1 MQSSGL
7 DISIL
12 FEFAGIQVT
21 NTVAT
26 TWGIM
31 LFLGVCVWLAN
42 RLWKTPES
50 SIEQPITERISANQA
65 GTYRLPQTGLQTF
78 IEGIVTTI
86 QSAVASVAPQHVK
99 ELTPFIGSLWLFIL
113 CANLIGLIPGL
124 HSPTRDFSATAALAV
139 LVFLSVH
146 WFGVR
151 ILGWKAYLKHYLSP
165 SPILLPFNLISE
177 ISRTIALSVRLF
189 GNMMS
194 LEMTAL
200 LILMVAGFLAPVP
213 ILMLHIIEALVQAY
227 IFGILALVYIAG
239 GIQSHQRQQVEQ
251 ADSKT
256 EPQTE
261 HQAEPSRIEQ
271 ADASAIKIRQTETIQ
286 SKNNPKHHSSE

>member
-1 MQSSGL
+1 MQSSAL
-7 DISIL
+7 DISIF
-12 FEFAGIQVT
+12 FEFAGIHIT

-31 LFLGVCVWLAN
+31 LFLGLCAWVAN
-42 RLWKTPES
+42 WALQTPS
-50 SIEQPITERISANQA
+50 DSRAKQISQTAANP
-65 GTYRLPQTGLQTF
+65 TPTTRPPQTTLQTV
-78 IEGIVTTI
+78 IEAIVTTI
-86 QSAVASVAPQHVK
+86 QSAISSVAPQHVK
-99 ELTPFIGSLWLFIL
+99 ELTPFIGTLWLFIL
-113 CANLIGLIPGL
+113 CANLVGLIPGL
-124 HSPTRDFSATAALAV
+124 HSPTRDFSATAALAI

-165 SPILLPFNLISE
+165 SPLLLPFNLISE
-177 ISRTIALSVRLF
+177 VSRTIALSVRLF

-239 GIQSHQRQQVEQ
+239 GIQSHQLKQDKDMKPEQPESVQQTQPNNASQQ
-251 ADSKT
+251 AKST
-256 EPQTE
+256 
-261 HQAEPSRIEQ
+261 H
-271 ADASAIKIRQTETIQ
+271 KITQ
-286 SKNNPKHHSSE
+286 SSSE